1 MTGYWFLPLIFQLKA
16 RNEPSIR
23 LTDCVAFH
31 PCSTFTHVLW
41 LSHQCLPTSL
51 PSLAQAWPFD
61 VVWPGKHE
69 QKCVVTS
76 GRSFKSQGI
85 VCLFSLPLRHISEV
99 GDKGQSGAKLQPTC
113 DNHNTVQEKP
123 EKAMAP
129 HSSALAWKIPGT
141 EEPGGLQSM
150 GLLRVGHD

>member
-76 GRSFKSQGI
+76 GRGFL
-85 VCLFSLPLRHISEV
+85 VPLHFLLKGGVICISEV
-99 GDKGQSGAKLQPTC
+99 IDISPGNLDSSLCFFQP
-113 DNHNTVQEKP
+113 
-123 EKAMAP
+123 
-129 HSSALAWKIPGT
+129 
-141 EEPGGLQSM
+141 
-150 GLLRVGHD
+150 RVCHDVLCIEVK